1 MSKVISINLGA
12 DGVRFA
18 VIREADEGVTALTLD
33 LAGEWGIEN
42 EVHAQVELA
51 YGPLGSPYGYLV
63 TACDDSAEFRVQPKW
78 VGDYQDAVS
87 VAASMVADLVHRLVD
102 AEEDATGGW
111 ADPRPECEQTQ
122 LGAITGT
129 EDDDCD
135 DCDGDDLAPLKM
147 GA

>member
-1 MSKVISINLGA
+1 MAGKISINLGA

-18 VIREADEGVTALTLD
+18 VIREADEGVTAITLD
-33 LAGEWGIEN
+33 LAGEWGVEN
-42 EVHAQVELA
+42 EVHAQVELV
-51 YGPLGSPYGYLV
+51 YGPCNNPQGFMV
-63 TACDDSAEFRVQPKW
+63 TACDDSAEFKVQPKW
-78 VGDYQDAVS
+78 VGEYGAAVS

-111 ADPRPECEQTQ
+111 ADPRPECERTQ

-129 EDDDCD
+129 EDDDC
-135 DCDGDDLAPLKM
+135 GDDVAPLKM